1 MTVGPNFD
9 ELVGQDLPAEER
21 ERLLH
26 VHELLLQAG
35 PPPELSPEIESGP
48 TLAMTLAKQRREH
61 HVRSRVGLLLAAA
74 VAVAVVFLGGYI
86 TGNSRVGGEA
96 AAKTLQLTGTAA
108 APNALASLR
117 IDHAD
122 AAGNWPMDLS
132 VTGLPKLPDRAY
144 YIVYLVR
151 DGKPW
156 APCGTFVVA
165 GSEHGTTVRLN
176 APYELEKGDTWW
188 VMKQLPGK
196 AQPGPP
202 CSCRRR
208 APSGYAPRDSFRI
221 SLRSRSSR
229 SSVESSTKLIAA
241 ATLGCTAAIC
251 RRISCATAR

>member
-1 MTVGPNFD
+1 MTVGPDFD
-9 ELVGQDLPAEER
+9 ELVGRDLPDEER

-26 VHELLLQAG
+26 VHELLLRAG

-48 TLAMTLAKQRREH
+48 TLAMTLAKQKREH
-61 HVRSRVGLLLAAA
+61 HMRSRVSLLLAAA
-74 VAVAVVFLGGYI
+74 VAIAVVFLGGYI
-86 TGNSRVGGEA
+86 TGNSRVGGES
-96 AAKTLQLTGTAA
+96 AAKTLQLTGTPA

-132 VTGLPKLPDRAY
+132 VTGLPKLPDHAY

-151 DGKPW
+151 NGKPW

-165 GSEHGTTVRLN
+165 GSEHGTAVRLN

-196 AQPGPP
+196 AQPGPAVLKP
-202 CSCRRR
+202 AKS
-208 APSGYAPRDSFRI
+208 A
-221 SLRSRSSR
+221 
-229 SSVESSTKLIAA
+229 
-241 ATLGCTAAIC
+241 
-251 RRISCATAR
+251 